1 MPPFFTIITST
12 YNAEKSLPPLLESLV
27 SQTCRDFNWIVQDG
41 SSLDATMQIVEQYRD
56 RLPEILVDSRKD
68 RGIYDAWNK
77 ALDRWQAKLG
87 KWIIFMGAGDTFCHQ
102 DSLKEA
108 MYYLEQLSDKYIY
121 YAVPVEIVLGSGEF
135 LNQVSPSDNPS
146 IDLKNG
152 MCLPHQGLFHR
163 HDIFSNN
170 RYDISYSIAGD
181 YDFVCRTLTKDNICF
196 GKTACIRMPVGGI
209 SSSLAHMA
217 TREAEFFKISRKFYS
232 SSIPLKIIAHFSF
245 WKCITLISHIFG
257 EKAACAFADIPRILQ
272 KKPRL
277 WSLEQRPA
285 SLPPL
290 PSKPRLALC
299 IATVGRITELD
310 RLLTSLEQ
318 QICTDFHIYLA
329 DQNAPGTLDA
339 ILQKHANLPIARIL
353 LPSRGVSIAR
363 NALLSLVEDGDIL
376 IFPDDDCWY
385 APDTLTQAVEAFRR
399 HPEAGA
405 VLGYWTPSPQFPQ
418 PDNTEQALSATAL
431 FSQGGTCVQFFRAEV
446 VKDLRFDPRLG
457 PGTGLPYGCGE
468 DTDYL
473 LEAHKRA
480 PVWRCPSIRVF
491 HPSPDTHVPSDAKI
505 ASYAAG
511 RMYLLKKHAFPLW
524 FRCANV
530 LYPLCMLPL
539 DALRKGR
546 KAARYRWRMFV
557 ERLRHFS
564 S

>member
-1 MPPFFTIITST
+1 
-12 YNAEKSLPPLLESLV
+12 
-27 SQTCRDFNWIVQDG
+27 
-41 SSLDATMQIVEQYRD
+41 
-56 RLPEILVDSRKD
+56 
-68 RGIYDAWNK
+68 
-77 ALDRWQAKLG
+77 
-87 KWIIFMGAGDTFCHQ
+87 
-102 DSLKEA
+102 
-108 MYYLEQLSDKYIY
+108 MYS
-121 YAVPVEIVLGSGEF
+121 
-135 LNQVSPSDNPS
+135 
-146 IDLKNG
+146 
-152 MCLPHQGLFHR
+152 
-163 HDIFSNN
+163 
-170 RYDISYSIAGD
+170 
-181 YDFVCRTLTKDNICF
+181 
-196 GKTACIRMPVGGI
+196 
-209 SSSLAHMA
+209 
-217 TREAEFFKISRKFYS
+217 
-232 SSIPLKIIAHFSF
+232 
-245 WKCITLISHIFG
+245 
-257 EKAACAFADIPRILQ
+257 
-272 KKPRL
+272 
-277 WSLEQRPA
+277 
-285 SLPPL
+285 PL
-290 PSKPRLALC
+290 PDSPRLALC

-329 DQNAPGTLDA
+329 DQN
-339 ILQKHANLPIARIL
+339 
-353 LPSRGVSIAR
+353 
-363 NALLSLVEDGDIL
+363 
-376 IFPDDDCWY
+376 

>member
-1 MPPFFTIITST
+1 MPPFFSIITST
-12 YNAEKSLPPLLESLV
+12 YNAEEALPPLLESLA

-41 SSLDATMQIVEQYRD
+41 SSSDATMQLVEEYRD
-56 RLPEILVDSRKD
+56 RLPEILADSRKD

-77 ALDRWQAKLG
+77 ALDRWHNKLG
-87 KWIIFMGAGDTFCHQ
+87 NWVIFMGAGDTFCHQ
-102 DSLKEA
+102 DALKEV
-108 MYYLEQLSDKYIY
+108 MHHLKQLSDKYVY
-121 YAVPVEIVLGSGEF
+121 YAVPVDIVLPSGVF
-135 LNQVSPSDNPS
+135 LNKVTPSQNPS

-163 HDIFSNN
+163 HDIFSHN

-196 GKTACIRMPVGGI
+196 GKTACIRMSVGGI

-232 SSIPLKIIAHFSF
+232 SSIPLKIIVRFSF
-245 WKCITLISHIFG
+245 WKCITLISRIFG
-257 EKAACAFADIPRILQ
+257 KRTACAFADIPRILQ

-277 WSLEQRPA
+277 WSLEQRPP
-285 SLPPL
+285 SLPILAP
-290 PSKPRLALC
+290 KPRLALC

-363 NALLSLVEDGDIL
+363 NALLSLVREEDI
-376 IFPDDDCWY
+376 IVFPDDDCWY

-399 HPEAGA
+399 HPETGA
-405 VLGYWTPSPQFPQ
+405 VMGRS
-418 PDNTEQALSATAL
+418 
-431 FSQGGTCVQFFRAEV
+431 FSQPSAAPAVGQDSRVSQIGTFKNGETYLQFFRAEV
-446 VKDLRFDPRLG
+446 VKDLRFDPQLG

-511 RMYLLKKHAFPLW
+511 RMFLLKKHAFPLW
-524 FRCANV
+524 FRMANV

>member
-12 YNAEKSLPPLLESLV
+12 YNAEKTLPPLLESLI

-41 SSLDATMQIVEQYRD
+41 SSSDDTMQIVEQYRD

-102 DSLKEA
+102 NSLKEA
-108 MYYLEQLSDKYIY
+108 MHHLKQLSDKYFY
-121 YAVPVEIVLGSGEF
+121 YAVPVDIVLPSGLF
-135 LNQVSPSDNPS
+135 LNKVTPSENPS

-163 HDIFSNN
+163 HDIFSHN

-196 GKTACIRMPVGGI
+196 GKTACIRMPIGGI

-232 SSIPLKIIAHFSF
+232 SSIPLKIIARFSF

-290 PSKPRLALC
+290 PSKPHLALC

-318 QICTDFHIYLA
+318 QTCTDFHIYIA
-329 DQNAPGTLDA
+329 DQNAPGLLDA
-339 ILQKHANLPIARIL
+339 MLQKHEDLQITRIL

-363 NALLSLVEDGDIL
+363 NALLSLVREEDI
-376 IFPDDDCWY
+376 IVFPDDDCWY
-385 APDTLTQAVEAFRR
+385 APDTLPQAVEAFRR
-399 HPEAGA
+399 HPETGA
-405 VLGYWTPSPQFPQ
+405 VMGRS
-418 PDNTEQALSATAL
+418 
-431 FSQGGTCVQFFRAEV
+431 FSQPSAAPAVGQDSRVSQIGTFKNGETYLQFFRAEV
-446 VKDLRFDPRLG
+446 VKDLRFDPLLG

-473 LEAHKRA
+473 LEAYKRA

-511 RMYLLKKHAFPLW
+511 RMFLLKKHAFPLW

-530 LYPLCMLPL
+530 LFPLAMLPL
-539 DALRKGR
+539 DTLRKGR

-557 ERLRHFS
+557 ERLRHF
-564 S
+564 

>member
-12 YNAEKSLPPLLESLV
+12 YNAEKALPLLLESLA

-41 SSLDATMQIVEQYRD
+41 SSSDATMQIVEQYRD

-77 ALDRWQAKLG
+77 ALDQWQAKLG

-108 MYYLEQLSDKYIY
+108 MYSLEQLSDKHIY

-163 HDIFSNN
+163 HNIFSHN

-196 GKTACIRMPVGGI
+196 GKTAYIRMSVGGV

-217 TREAEFFKISRKFYS
+217 TREAEFFNISRKFYS
-232 SSIPLKIIAHFSF
+232 RSIPLKIIARFSF

-257 EKAACAFADIPRILQ
+257 KRTACTVADIPRILQ

-277 WSLEQRPA
+277 WSLGQRPS

-290 PSKPRLALC
+290 LSKPRLALC

-310 RLLTSLEQ
+310 RLLTSLAQ
-318 QICTDFHIYLA
+318 QTCTDFHIYLA

-339 ILQKHANLPIARIL
+339 VMQKHADLQITRIL
-353 LPSRGVSIAR
+353 LPSKGVSIAR
-363 NALLSLVEDGDIL
+363 NALLSLVEDGDII

-385 APDTLTQAVEAFRR
+385 APDTLAQAVEAFQR

-405 VLGYWTPSPQFPQ
+405 IMGRSFSYPSAA
-418 PDNTEQALSATAL
+418 PDTGQD
-431 FSQGGTCVQFFRAEV
+431 SQISQIGTFKNGETYLQFFRAEA

>member
-1 MPPFFTIITST
+1 
-12 YNAEKSLPPLLESLV
+12 
-27 SQTCRDFNWIVQDG
+27 
-41 SSLDATMQIVEQYRD
+41 
-56 RLPEILVDSRKD
+56 
-68 RGIYDAWNK
+68 
-77 ALDRWQAKLG
+77 
-87 KWIIFMGAGDTFCHQ
+87 
-102 DSLKEA
+102 
-108 MYYLEQLSDKYIY
+108 MYS
-121 YAVPVEIVLGSGEF
+121 
-135 LNQVSPSDNPS
+135 
-146 IDLKNG
+146 
-152 MCLPHQGLFHR
+152 
-163 HDIFSNN
+163 
-170 RYDISYSIAGD
+170 
-181 YDFVCRTLTKDNICF
+181 
-196 GKTACIRMPVGGI
+196 
-209 SSSLAHMA
+209 
-217 TREAEFFKISRKFYS
+217 
-232 SSIPLKIIAHFSF
+232 
-245 WKCITLISHIFG
+245 
-257 EKAACAFADIPRILQ
+257 
-272 KKPRL
+272 
-277 WSLEQRPA
+277 
-285 SLPPL
+285 PL
-290 PSKPRLALC
+290 PDSPRLALC

-339 ILQKHANLPIARIL
+339 ILQKHADLPIARIL
-353 LPSRGVSIAR
+353 LPSKGVSIAR

-385 APDTLTQAVEAFRR
+385 APDTLAQAVEAFQR

-405 VLGYWTPSPQFPQ
+405 VLGYWTPSPELPP
-418 PDNTEQALSATAL
+418 PDNREQLLSPTAL
-431 FSQGGTCVQFFRAEV
+431 FSQGGTCVQFFRAEA
-446 VKDLRFDPRLG
+446 VKGLCFDTRLG

-511 RMYLLKKHAFPLW
+511 RMFLLKKHAFPLW
-524 FRCANV
+524 FRMANV

-557 ERLRHFS
+557 ERLRYFS

>member
-1 MPPFFTIITST
+1 
-12 YNAEKSLPPLLESLV
+12 
-27 SQTCRDFNWIVQDG
+27 
-41 SSLDATMQIVEQYRD
+41 
-56 RLPEILVDSRKD
+56 
-68 RGIYDAWNK
+68 
-77 ALDRWQAKLG
+77 
-87 KWIIFMGAGDTFCHQ
+87 
-102 DSLKEA
+102 
-108 MYYLEQLSDKYIY
+108 MYS
-121 YAVPVEIVLGSGEF
+121 
-135 LNQVSPSDNPS
+135 
-146 IDLKNG
+146 
-152 MCLPHQGLFHR
+152 
-163 HDIFSNN
+163 
-170 RYDISYSIAGD
+170 
-181 YDFVCRTLTKDNICF
+181 
-196 GKTACIRMPVGGI
+196 
-209 SSSLAHMA
+209 
-217 TREAEFFKISRKFYS
+217 
-232 SSIPLKIIAHFSF
+232 
-245 WKCITLISHIFG
+245 
-257 EKAACAFADIPRILQ
+257 
-272 KKPRL
+272 
-277 WSLEQRPA
+277 
-285 SLPPL
+285 PL
-290 PSKPRLALC
+290 PDSPRLALC

-339 ILQKHANLPIARIL
+339 ILQKHADLPIARIL
-353 LPSRGVSIAR
+353 LPSKGVSIAR

-385 APDTLTQAVEAFRR
+385 APDTLAQAVEAFQR

-405 VLGYWTPSPQFPQ
+405 VLGYWTPSPELPP
-418 PDNTEQALSATAL
+418 PDNREQLLSPTAL
-431 FSQGGTCVQFFRAEV
+431 FSYGGTCVQFFRAEA
-446 VKDLRFDPRLG
+446 VKGLCFDTRLG

-511 RMYLLKKHAFPLW
+511 RMFLLKKHAFPLW
-524 FRCANV
+524 FRMANV

-557 ERLRHFS
+557 ERLRYFS